1 MKIGDTGGKTHLH
14 TLRNETIQTICR
26 YGTIVT
32 FQNHGQQTQP
42 ITSSEGSRT
51 IRYWRLV
58 GI

>member
-51 IRYWRLV
+51 IR
-58 GI
+58 